1 MSHAHHRPRVFR
13 YKKRAVTTDDSLYSY
28 WGDRK
33 DSNPRCPWRTYPTTN
48 YPRSDD
54 SGEGYACSARQTHT
68 TIVRPATSMLCAVR
82 LPITKNK
89 AHIVETGLIPRNDRT
104 AASGPRPRYCHYST
118 QSLSCGATNVLQ
130 KCYEY
135 ATAFQLS
142 TIIYPQSLCILRE

>member
-1 MSHAHHRPRVFR
+1 MLTTVLVFLGI
-13 YKKRAVTTDDSLYSY
+13 KKSRHNRRLSLFIL
-28 WGDRK
+28 GDRK
-33 DSNPRCPWRTYPTTN
+33 DSNPRCLEAPWRTYPTTN

-54 SGEGYACSARQTHT
+54 SGGMPDSAMQTHT
-68 TIVRPATSMLCAVR
+68 TIVHPATSMLCAVR

-130 KCYEY
+130 KCYEC

-142 TIIYPQSLCILRE
+142 TIIVYPA

>member
-28 WGDRK
+28 WGIG
-33 DSNPRCPWRTYPTTN
+33 RTRTLDAHGGHSQQPTIPGRTI
-48 YPRSDD
+48 P
-54 SGEGYACSARQTHT
+54 GVCLFARQTHT
-68 TIVRPATSMLCAVR
+68 TIVHPATSMLCAVR

-130 KCYEY
+130 KCYEC

-142 TIIYPQSLCILRE
+142 TIIVYPA